1 MLSVEGLVT
10 SVNGLLEPLCFDD
23 PDSPLASCSDPTVGI
38 VAWDED
44 VLNCVC
50 VIRFDSIELIK
61 LGDGAPVNLLSDE
74 GIAESG

>member
-1 MLSVEGLVT
+1 MT
-10 SVNGLLEPLCFDD
+10 SVNGFFEPVCFDD

-38 VAWDED
+38 VDWDED
-44 VLNCVC
+44 ELNCVR

-61 LGDGAPVNLLSDE
+61 LGDGAPVNLLSDD